1 MLQLIDVAKRYHSH
15 QALHGLSLSL
25 APGELFGLLGPNGA
39 GKSTTIKICVGL
51 LAPTSGRVLI
61 DGQDVH
67 AHARSVRR
75 SLAYLPDDPLLYDRL
90 NAREFMTMMGNLYG
104 VPRPQIEARIP
115 ELLAMFELEGCAD
128 RWAGTYSLGQRQRL
142 ALAAA
147 LIYEPK
153 LIFLDEPTNGL
164 DPVGARQLKDILR
177 RLCRE
182 QGVTVVLATHILEMA
197 ELLCDRVGIISQ
209 GRLLGLGTVEE
220 LRREMDAPGES
231 LEDLFM
237 RLVAVK

>member
-1 MLQLIDVAKRYHSH
+1 VAR
-15 QALHGLSLSL
+15 GRF
-25 APGELFGLLGPNGA
+25 FGFLGPNGA
-39 GKSTTIKICVGL
+39 GKSTTIKIAVGL

-61 DGQDVH
+61 DGYDVQT
-67 AHARSVRR
+67 HAREVRR
-75 SLAYLPDDPLLYDRL
+75 SLAYLPDEPLLYDRL
-90 NAREFMTMMGNLYG
+90 NAREFITLVGNLYG
-104 VPRPQIEARIP
+104 VPKARIAARIP
-115 ELLAMFELEGCAD
+115 ELLAMFELDDCAD

-147 LIYEPK
+147 LVYDPK

-197 ELLCDRVGIISQ
+197 ELLCDRVGIISR
-209 GRLLGLGTVEE
+209 GRLLGCGTVDE
-220 LRREMDAPGES
+220 LRQDLDAPRDS

-237 RLVAVK
+237 RLVALR